1 MDANNKINYSLAVRY
16 VSSHVL
22 DVRVVRGTVWDVLL
36 AIILGVGN
44 VLGFVIRGI
53 LGICKIW
60 NVWRVIVVVL
70 LVLTQPINAQPALTT
85 PTC

>member
-1 MDANNKINYSLAVRY
+1 MRY

-22 DVRVVRGTVWDVLL
+22 DVRVVRGTVWGVLL
-36 AIILGVGN
+36 GIIILGLGN
-44 VLGFVIRGI
+44 VWGFVIRGI

-70 LVLTQPINAQPALTT
+70 LVLTQPTNAQPALTT
-85 PTC
+85 HTC